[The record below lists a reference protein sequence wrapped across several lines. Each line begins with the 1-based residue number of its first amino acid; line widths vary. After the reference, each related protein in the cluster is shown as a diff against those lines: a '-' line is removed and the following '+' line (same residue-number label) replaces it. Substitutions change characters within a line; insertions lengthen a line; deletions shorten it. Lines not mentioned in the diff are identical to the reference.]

1 MKPVSHRLCLM
12 PRLKGEFSAIPS
24 HGCGRAN
31 PCSQCLFEHGKFHNT
46 SLLQAKAACIIQIYR
61 FMKTCM
67 FTVAMEPPQ
76 EAQTSHTLHC
86 GTSREAPGTIQSEME
101 VLQWYLLKTN
111 QTHSTFSGTTDV
123 HEGLSN
129 MCLVWHNLTINPS
142 VLYFIPGL
150 TTQPDI
156 QVTAPLLQTSLALSG
171 PCQHLLPRW
180 GHNKSKQRNA
190 SLENSAPARSA
201 SLPILFSMDTKAHD
215 MGNTGHLLVCSCEIP

>member
-1 MKPVSHRLCLM
+1 MHHPDLSPYENLHVYCCHGTPTRGPNIAHPSLWHFQRG
-12 PRLKGEFSAIPS
+12 PRDNAI
-24 HGCGRAN
+24 GNGGVKQR
-31 PCSQCLFEHGKFHNT
+31 
-46 SLLQAKAACIIQIYR
+46 
-61 FMKTCM
+61 
-67 FTVAMEPPQ
+67 
-76 EAQTSHTLHC
+76 
-86 GTSREAPGTIQSEME
+86 
-101 VLQWYLLKTN
+101 YLLKTN

-129 MCLVWHNLTINPS
+129 MCMVWHNLTINPS